1 MDVIAYTASP
11 RKTPESKKDNG
22 YIVPGTGDPDGSLPS
37 AWYSGTSKEDL
48 HNFLKQEIDLLVVGV
63 PLTYVSSQSLS
74 NMNLLTSS
82 SKYTTHLLSTDEF
95 ELLHK
100 SNPRGT
106 YVANIA
112 RGQIIDQTALIKALE
127 AKQIRGAALDV
138 TDPEPLPKDDPL
150 WSAPNVLITP
160 HVSGSSDAYA
170 ERAFQVL
177 ATNIRRER
185 SGEKLVNEVNR
196 DRGY

>member
-1 MDVIAYTASP
+1 MNCFERNTHTNPSP
-11 RKTPESKKDNG
+11 
-22 YIVPGTGDPDGSLPS
+22 
-37 AWYSGTSKEDL
+37 
-48 HNFLKQEIDLLVVGV
+48 
-63 PLTYVSSQSLS
+63 
-74 NMNLLTSS
+74 

-112 RGQIIDQTALIKALE
+112 RGQIIDQKALIHALE
-127 AKQIRGAALDV
+127 TEQIRGAALDV

-170 ERAFQVL
+170 DRAFQVL
-177 ATNIRRER
+177 AANIRRQR
-185 SGEKLVNEVNR
+185 SGGKLVNEVNR